1 MRQSKILI
9 PTLKEDPSDAEV
21 VSHKL
26 MMRAGLVSQRAS
38 GLYSW
43 LPLGLRVLRKVENI
57 IRVEMD
63 NAGAQELLM
72 PVVQPSEL
80 WVETGRWEKMG
91 AELCRLK
98 DRHEREF
105 CLGPTHEEVITD
117 IFRREVNSYK
127 DLPAT
132 YYQIQTKFRDEP
144 RPRFGLMRAR
154 EFIMKDGYSFHLDQ
168 ASFDETYQAIYDC
181 YCVILNRMQ
190 LDYRAVI
197 ADTGNIGGEN
207 SHEFHV
213 LANSG
218 EDVIVYA
225 SDGDYAANIE
235 KAESAPLE
243 EVSEA
248 STIELAE
255 IHTPG
260 ALSIDDVATQLSK
273 PAKEILKTLLV
284 ENDEG
289 LTALVL
295 RGDHELNLVKAEKL
309 LGVTAPISFAT
320 DEQILKHTGVKVGS
334 LGPIQSNLPLYVDR
348 EAAAL
353 VNFVCGA
360 NKTDYHLA
368 NCRWDR
374 DRPLKD
380 GEIVDIRNVVEGDPA
395 INGQGPLKFQRGI
408 EVGHI
413 FQLDRKYSEP
423 MKATVLDDNGKSI
436 APIMGCYGMG
446 VTRLV
451 AALIEQNHDDKG
463 IVWPTTELSPFHLH
477 IIPINYDKSELV
489 KNNADALYK
498 KALAMGVE
506 VLIDDR
512 KERPGVKFADADLIG
527 IPHRI
532 VLGEKS
538 LQKGVI
544 EYSTRKELEPLE
556 LPIDEAL
563 SKVSVSSNEK
573 G

>member
-1 MRQSKILI
+1 
-9 PTLKEDPSDAEV
+9 
-21 VSHKL
+21 
-26 MMRAGLVSQRAS
+26 
-38 GLYSW
+38 
-43 LPLGLRVLRKVENI
+43 
-57 IRVEMD
+57 MD
-63 NAGAQELLM
+63 KAGAQELLM

-80 WVETGRWEKMG
+80 WAETGRWEKMG

-168 ASFDETYQAIYDC
+168 TSFDETYQAIYDC

-218 EDVIVYA
+218 EDVIAYA
-225 SDGDYAANIE
+225 TDGDYAANLE

-243 EVSEA
+243 QPHETPADEQ
-248 STIELAE
+248 TE
-255 IHTPG
+255 IHTPD
-260 ALSIDDVATQLSK
+260 ALSIDDVAKQLSV
-273 PAKEILKTLLV
+273 PAKGILKTLLV
-284 ENDEG
+284 ESDEG
-289 LTALVL
+289 LMALVL
-295 RGDHELNLVKAEKL
+295 RGDHELNLVKAEKIP
-309 LGVTAPISFAT
+309 GVTAPISFAT

-374 DRPLKD
+374 DRPLKKH
-380 GEIVDIRNVVEGDPA
+380 EIVDIRNVVEGDPA
-395 INGQGPLKFQRGI
+395 INNQGSLKFQRGI

-423 MKATVLDDNGKSI
+423 MKATVLDDQGKSV

-463 IVWPTTELSPFHLH
+463 IVWPTTELSPYHLH
-477 IIPINYDKSELV
+477 IIPLNYDKSELV
-489 KNNADALYK
+489 KNNADSIYK
-498 KALAMGVE
+498 KALARGLE

-538 LQKGVI
+538 LQKGVV
-544 EYSTRKELEPLE
+544 EYSTRKELEPQE
-556 LPIDEAL
+556 LPIEDAL
-563 SKVSVSSNEK
+563 SKVYLSDNEES
-573 G
+573 

>member
-1 MRQSKILI
+1 ML
-9 PTLKEDPSDAEV
+9 TLF
-21 VSHKL
+21 
-26 MMRAGLVSQRAS
+26 AG
-38 GLYSW
+38 
-43 LPLGLRVLRKVENI
+43 
-57 IRVEMD
+57 
-63 NAGAQELLM
+63 
-72 PVVQPSEL
+72 
-80 WVETGRWEKMG
+80 
-91 AELCRLK
+91 
-98 DRHEREF
+98 
-105 CLGPTHEEVITD
+105 
-117 IFRREVNSYK
+117 
-127 DLPAT
+127 
-132 YYQIQTKFRDEP
+132 
-144 RPRFGLMRAR
+144 
-154 EFIMKDGYSFHLDQ
+154 
-168 ASFDETYQAIYDC
+168 
-181 YCVILNRMQ
+181 
-190 LDYRAVI
+190 
-197 ADTGNIGGEN
+197 
-207 SHEFHV
+207 
-213 LANSG
+213 
-218 EDVIVYA
+218 
-225 SDGDYAANIE
+225 
-235 KAESAPLE
+235 
-243 EVSEA
+243 
-248 STIELAE
+248 
-255 IHTPG
+255 
-260 ALSIDDVATQLSK
+260 
-273 PAKEILKTLLV
+273 
-284 ENDEG
+284 
-289 LTALVL
+289 
-295 RGDHELNLVKAEKL
+295 
-309 LGVTAPISFAT
+309 
-320 DEQILKHTGVKVGS
+320 
-334 LGPIQSNLPLYVDR
+334 
-348 EAAAL
+348 
-353 VNFVCGA
+353 
-360 NKTDYHLA
+360 
-368 NCRWDR
+368 